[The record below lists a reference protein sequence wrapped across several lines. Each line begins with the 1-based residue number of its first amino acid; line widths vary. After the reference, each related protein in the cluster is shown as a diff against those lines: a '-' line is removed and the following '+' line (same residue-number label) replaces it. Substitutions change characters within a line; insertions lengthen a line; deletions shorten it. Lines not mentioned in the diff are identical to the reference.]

1 MCSGSGLWDGWI
13 CWFQGDLWRWYGS
26 DMELYS
32 ATRWDDLLTS
42 TWPWFLE
49 LLKKPHHWRCCQHET
64 VKWLPHKHC
73 PYVIQILA
81 YIYILIL
88 LVSGSLNSHQSFI
101 LAVWQQPFPAY
112 VRSIFHRENGLKGPP
127 ADSKKSQGLSLH
139 CHCPDPAGSLWWTW
153 QTSVWFPCGR
163 NHGLPSER
171 RISRAHPWHTT
182 SSSTNSFRFEH
193 WLSWLLWNL
202 SGA

>member
-1 MCSGSGLWDGWI
+1 MIWFGYGTLLCHQVGWPPYI
-13 CWFQGDLWRWYGS
+13 
-26 DMELYS
+26 DMTLILGTRK
-32 ATRWDDLLTS
+32 ATPLKMLPTWNSKMATTQTS
-42 TWPWFLE
+42 S
-49 LLKKPHHWRCCQHET
+49 RS
-64 VKWLPHKHC
+64 
-73 PYVIQILA
+73 I
-81 YIYILIL
+81 YIYMYIYHRPDISRYMISDIDI

-101 LAVWQQPFPAY
+101 LAVWQQPFSAY
-112 VRSIFHRENGLKGPP
+112 VRSIFHRYQLILPEKRASKAPP
-127 ADSKKSQGLSLH
+127 PIPNKSQGLSLH

-171 RISRAHPWHTT
+171 RISRAYPWHTA